1 MTAVEVSTTQATAAA
16 AMTSLFVS
24 PRAQAVSVTAVVV
37 VSDVYVSIAHW
48 AAAAAALTPASVAAV
63 AQSMAEAAA
72 ATTAVMTVVTAEV
85 LVVSKTQAW
94 TTTEIAEIGAC
105 QAQMEPLARARPAV
119 VAPAVVAVPMRRTQ
133 VVMAFMSAPSA
144 TAVVTPR
151 TQVSTAVELLVGA
164 FASEQKVHAEA
175 AKKASAAPLD
185 CWMQGAPARIA
196 SMAGAALVMLIA

>member
-1 MTAVEVSTTQATAAA
+1 MVSAVI
-16 AMTSLFVS
+16 
-24 PRAQAVSVTAVVV
+24 
-37 VSDVYVSIAHW
+37 VSIAHW

-63 AQSMAEAAA
+63 AQSMAEAAE

-94 TTTEIAEIGAC
+94 TTTEIWEIGAG
-105 QAQMEPLARARPAV
+105 QAQMESLTQARPAV
-119 VAPAVVAVPMRRTQ
+119 VAPAVVPAPMRRRQ
-133 VVMAFMSAPSA
+133 VVTAFMSAPFA

-151 TQVSTAVELLVGA
+151 TQVSTAAELLVGS

-185 CWMQGAPARIA
+185 SWMQWAPARIA